1 MEVIICPGFNKLYR
15 VALVDDAGSFE
26 ALSEHDTPEHAMAA
40 KLLARAAQA
49 RADLML
55 NKIFK
60 ECVR

>member
-1 MEVIICPGFNKLYR
+1 MEVIICPVFNKLYR
-15 VALVDDAGSFE
+15 VALVDDEGSFQP
-26 ALSEHDTPEHAMAA
+26 LSEHDTPEHAMAA